1 MDDESAM
8 SQMSEMSTA
17 EQSSA
22 FGGEAEP
29 RSGGGS
35 FRRIAIIGVAAA
47 IVIGAILLATG
58 TFSSGNKEEGPAEE
72 EYSGSAGDDGPGFSG
87 TGYQYTQ
94 KTVKRTTVTEMNKTV
109 SASVEEMTSEPPM
122 MTGSTPEPTSPMSST
137 TPPPPKKYVYCVT
150 GDRLT
155 NDHALTS
162 GFCDVAIYSGFVRI
176 RNELKPGLGSYSWQV
191 FRQAIKKG
199 NFTAG
204 ISIVVPWPD
213 GPKTVTEHFD
223 KLEQSLMDLNKNEN
237 IMAFGFLDID
247 YEIMNITGTIK
258 DAYKVFTRVLQ
269 NTPMA
274 TTFLGVQL
282 IRKKVMQMFVNDTHL
297 FSDVRTLILQVHN
310 GRTLRPKEECE
321 VVLMTHTD
329 PTAHAPSYAG
339 AIELRGL
346 LLQENFNRT
355 VLYSES
361 MGVLVFKPKKDKDIS
376 STIYAECESRFM
388 TSYALLCYWDSLK
401 ADVSRG
407 VRDNTTTADF
417 RTTTG
422 NYFATFNEELSKWD
436 DLYER
441 SDGVAIFN
449 VELDET
455 RGCGGFEDY
464 GRLHKLAERFR
475 LA

>member
-1 MDDESAM
+1 M

-22 FGGEAEP
+22 FG
-29 RSGGGS
+29 
-35 FRRIAIIGVAAA
+35 
-47 IVIGAILLATG
+47 
-58 TFSSGNKEEGPAEE
+58 SGNKEEA
-72 EYSGSAGDDGPGFSG
+72 
-87 TGYQYTQ
+87 
-94 KTVKRTTVTEMNKTV
+94 VKRTTVTEMSKTV

-122 MTGSTPEPTSPMSST
+122 VTGSTPEPTSPMSST

-258 DAYKVFTRVLQ
+258 DAYKLRNHSATMANAFLQPPAHFEHGDNPQQAWEDWKEAHTIYEQAFEYATKPAATKKKPPVF
-269 NTPMA
+269 
-274 TTFLGVQL
+274 
-282 IRKKVMQMFVNDTHL
+282 
-297 FSDVRTLILQVHN
+297 SVRTAAASARHF
-310 GRTLRPKEECE
+310 P
-321 VVLMTHTD
+321 
-329 PTAHAPSYAG
+329 AP
-339 AIELRGL
+339 
-346 LLQENFNRT
+346 
-355 VLYSES
+355 
-361 MGVLVFKPKKDKDIS
+361 P
-376 STIYAECESRFM
+376 
-388 TSYALLCYWDSLK
+388 K
-401 ADVSRG
+401 ADCVQPMDQ
-407 VRDNTTTADF
+407 VTYA
-417 RTTTG
+417 
-422 NYFATFNEELSKWD
+422 Y
-436 DLYER
+436 
-441 SDGVAIFN
+441 
-449 VELDET
+449 
-455 RGCGGFEDY
+455 
-464 GRLHKLAERFR
+464 
-475 LA
+475 